1 KWNNIEDDKEF
12 PVFGESGDEGEY
24 DEETMKEIER
34 EELRAA
40 GVKPVVKRK
49 LSVEEIRVVVQDAIR
64 RYQTLWATE
73 KKPQLEK
80 KVLKIWKE
88 GRAPYK
94 RTRAK
99 KELDSQIVT
108 LEKTAK
114 EFEAVEYSSED
125 ELKSK

>member
-1 KWNNIEDDKEF
+1 
-12 PVFGESGDEGEY
+12 
-24 DEETMKEIER
+24 
-34 EELRAA
+34 
-40 GVKPVVKRK
+40 
-49 LSVEEIRVVVQDAIR
+49 
-64 RYQTLWATE
+64 YQTLWATE

-125 ELKSK
+125 ELKSKTSSLQNLVNYIETKKWTLEIYNLPSAPSKKAVGAPVKEGPVNESEAIDDTK